1 MCHAMKMN
9 FPNLLSPTSRFTPT
23 LMESGVVMETAGSNQ
38 DTQEIIVSSVVFC
51 HAKII
56 GVVTQLFDMLVI
68 ERTRLIKSS
77 LLCR

>member
-1 MCHAMKMN
+1 MN

-38 DTQEIIVSSVVFC
+38 DTQEIIVSSVVSRY
-51 HAKII
+51 AKII
-56 GVVTQLFDMLVI
+56 GVVTQILDMLVI
-68 ERTRLIKSS
+68 ERTRLSKSS